1 MLSGKRDDGL
11 RSLRCCK
18 RRSVLNNLRGF
29 GKQWSTSRQRIAII
43 HTSPIRA
50 DPYST
55 YNSLGSS
62 SYIALAAV
70 AGLSLQGHT
79 VTLYTSGFRHKDIP
93 DYLWETQ
100 AEVKA
105 CVPRVV
111 RLAITNSSKC
121 EDSKYH
127 EYAQR
132 LVTVWICLRVL
143 FNCLLTFLVDMMW
156 SLLPQVIQRAR
167 GIRYA
172 VGVPARST
180 LLIDT
185 VITFD
190 SVIPHV
196 LLAPFAG
203 QIIHFPMNS
212 EPEDF
217 GSSRRFLRRIVPS
230 VDLFVTT
237 TDWDAMR
244 WASERHV
251 TTIYSPVVSISSPLS
266 PANHSRW
273 LSEFSLMDLLPR
285 GYFVM
290 LSWYTKF
297 SDTFLGIEAFGAFL
311 GSHMPPPGE
320 VTSEEEGSTGSS
332 SKFSK
337 LPKLVI
343 ADVRKEDYLSLLKE
357 VQRMKLAEG
366 VDVVLVVRGSMGP
379 AGISSLIENS
389 IGLLHTPSDIN
400 DVRIACAG
408 MLSSVPVIATMAFCS
423 SEPVRHESTGIL
435 VKAGSP
441 QLVAQA
447 LDQIYNMHATRLVEW
462 RRMGQRGKQRVVTE
476 FSIEMFGSRLDDVL
490 ESLGHPSGPPQ
501 RTRTL
506 SGHSSHRI
514 GSVAGGLSDLASS
527 NFD

>member
-1 MLSGKRDDGL
+1 MLSAKRDDGL

-18 RRSVLNNLRGF
+18 RRSVLTNLRGF

-43 HTSPIRA
+43 HTSPIRT

-55 YNSLGSS
+55 FNPQGSS

-111 RLAITNSSKC
+111 RLAMTSSP
-121 EDSKYH
+121 KYN
-127 EYAQR
+127 EYAQI
-132 LVTVWICLRVL
+132 LVTVWICVRVL
-143 FNCLLTFLVDMMW
+143 LNCLLTFLVDLMW

-167 GIRYA
+167 GGLRN
-172 VGVPARST
+172 RNT
-180 LLIDT
+180 TLIDT

-190 SVIPHV
+190 SVVPHV

-217 GSSRRFLRRIVPS
+217 GTTRRFFRRIVPS
-230 VDLFVTT
+230 VDLFITT
-237 TDWDAMR
+237 TDWEAMR

-251 TTIYSPVVSISSPLS
+251 TTIYSPVASISSPLS
-266 PANHSRW
+266 PANRSRW
-273 LSEFSLMDLLPR
+273 QSFFSEMDLQPR
-285 GYFVM
+285 EYFVM

-297 SDTFLGIEAFGAFL
+297 SDTFLGVEAFRAFL

-320 VTSEEEGSTGSS
+320 LPSEEEGSTGSTA
-332 SKFSK
+332 KCLK

-343 ADVRKEDYLSLLKE
+343 ADVRKEDFLLLQKE
-357 VQRMKLAEG
+357 VQRLKLLES
-366 VDVVLVVRGSMGP
+366 VEVVLVVRDSVSH
-379 AGISSLIENS
+379 AGIANLVENS

-435 VKAGSP
+435 VKAGSA
-441 QLVAQA
+441 QLLAQA
-447 LDQIYNMHATRLVEW
+447 LDQVYNLHATRQVEW
-462 RRMGQRGKQRVVTE
+462 KRMGQRGKQRVVTE

-490 ESLGHPSGPPQ
+490 ESLGHPSGPPSKP
-501 RTRTL
+501 RTL
-506 SGHSSHRI
+506 SGSSTQRV
-514 GSVAGGLSDLASS
+514 GSASIATGLAELAGQ